1 MDLKSL
7 IDDPSKLPT
16 IPKVGQQLIAS
27 FSSDDVSLTDI
38 AHQLT
43 ADPALSAKL
52 LKLANSAYFHVSRT
66 IGTVDSALQ
75 MLGLVMVR
83 NLVLGSS
90 LAGAFRNTS
99 GIDLQQFWR
108 YNLYT
113 ACTARWLA
121 QRTDVNA
128 DRVFTLALL
137 HAIGQL
143 QMHAIMP
150 QAMAPLDQQMGVLA
164 PARAQLEQ
172 QVFGFNYGDVSAELA
187 RAWNFPLPLTEALRH
202 IAHPLAAP
210 EFLEASALVHL
221 GAWRARAEVLGWSD
235 AEQLASYP
243 ADIAERLYLQP
254 TWTPALATRAHQ
266 DPRQPVMPPLA
277 ELTEGLEALLE

>member
-7 IDDPSKLPT
+7 IDEPSKLPT

-27 FSSDDVSLTDI
+27 FSSEDVSVTEI
-38 AHQLT
+38 AHQLA

-66 IGTVDSALQ
+66 IGTVDAALQ

-83 NLVLGSS
+83 NLVLGNSV
-90 LAGAFRNTS
+90 AGAFKATP
-99 GIDLQQFWR
+99 GIDLPQFWR

-121 QRTDVNA
+121 HRTDVNS

-143 QMHAIMP
+143 QMHAIAP
-150 QAMAPLDQQMGVLA
+150 QAVAPLDQQMGVLERG
-164 PARAQLEQ
+164 RAQLELRHL
-172 QVFGFNYGDVSAELA
+172 GFHHGDVSAALA
-187 RAWNFPLPLTEALRH
+187 QAWNFPLPLTEALRH
-202 IAHPLAAP
+202 IAFPLAAE
-210 EFLEASALVHL
+210 EFIEASALVHL
-221 GAWRARAEVLGWSD
+221 GSWRARAEVLGWDD
-235 AEQLASYP
+235 AAQVANYP
-243 ADIAERLYLQP
+243 FQ
-254 TWTPALATRAHQ
+254 
-266 DPRQPVMPPLA
+266 V
-277 ELTEGLEALLE
+277 G

>member
-7 IDDPSKLPT
+7 IDEPSKLPT

-27 FSSDDVSLTDI
+27 FSSDDVSMTEI

-52 LKLANSAYFHVSRT
+52 LRLANSAYFHVSRT
-66 IGTVDSALQ
+66 IGTVDAALQ

-90 LAGAFRNTS
+90 VAGAFRHIR
-99 GIDLQQFWR
+99 GINLPQFWR

-121 QRTDVNA
+121 QRTDVNP

-150 QAMAPLDQQMGVLA
+150 QAMAPLDAQMDVLA
-164 PARAQLEQ
+164 PGRAQLEQ
-172 QVFGFNYGDVSAELA
+172 QAFGFHYGDVSAELA
-187 RAWNFPLPLTEALRH
+187 RAWNFPLPLTDALRH
-202 IAHPLAAP
+202 IAQPLAAP

-235 AEQLASYP
+235 AEQVASYP
-243 ADIAERLYLQP
+243 AAVGERLYLQA
-254 TWTPALATRAHQ
+254 TWTDALAAHAH
-266 DPRQPVMPPLA
+266 PEKGQPVMPPLA
-277 ELTEGLEALLE
+277 ALTEGLETLLA

>member
-1 MDLKSL
+1 MDLQSL
-7 IDDPSKLPT
+7 IDDPSRLPT

-27 FSSDDVSLTDI
+27 FSSDEVSVADI
-38 AHQLT
+38 AHQLA

-66 IGTVDSALQ
+66 IGTVDAALQ

-90 LAGAFRNTS
+90 VAGAFRHTT
-99 GIDLQQFWR
+99 GIDLPQFWR

-121 QRTDVNA
+121 NRTDVNS

-137 HAIGQL
+137 HAVGQL
-143 QMHAIMP
+143 QMHTVAA
-150 QAMAPLDQQMGVLA
+150 QAMAPLDQQMHVLA
-164 PARAQLEQ
+164 PGRAQLEQ
-172 QVFGFNYGDVSAELA
+172 QTFGFNHGDVSAELA
-187 RAWNFPLPLTEALRH
+187 RAWAFPLPLTEALRH
-202 IAHPLAAP
+202 IAQPLAGP

-235 AEQLASYP
+235 AEQVASYP
-243 ADIAERLYLQP
+243 VAVGERLCLP
-254 TWTPALATRAHQ
+254 PAWTPALAAHAR
-266 DPRQPVMPPLA
+266 PEARQPVMPPLA
-277 ELTEGLEALLE
+277 ELTEGLEALFE

>member
-99 GIDLQQFWR
+99 GIDLPQFWR

-150 QAMAPLDQQMGVLA
+150 QAMAPLDRQMGVLA

-266 DPRQPVMPPLA
+266 DPSQPVMPPLA

>member
-7 IDDPSKLPT
+7 IDEPNKLPT
-16 IPKVGQQLIAS
+16 IPKLGQQLMAS
-27 FSSDDVSLTDI
+27 FSSDEVSVSEI

-66 IGTVDSALQ
+66 IGTMDAALQ
-75 MLGLVMVR
+75 ILGMVMVR
-83 NLVLGSS
+83 NLVLGNSV
-90 LAGAFRNTS
+90 AVAFKTTP
-99 GIDLQQFWR
+99 GMDLPQFRR

-121 QRTDVNA
+121 DRMAVNS

-143 QMHAIMP
+143 QMHAIVP
-150 QAMAPLDQQMGVLA
+150 KTVAPLDHQMSVLD
-164 PARAQLEQ
+164 PGRAQLEL
-172 QVFGFNYGDVSAELA
+172 QVFGFHHGDVSAALA
-187 RAWNFPLPLTEALRH
+187 QAWHFPPPLIEALRH
-202 IAHPLAAP
+202 IARPLAAP

-235 AEQLASYP
+235 DLQVMYYP
-243 ADIAERLYLQP
+243 FDVAERLHLQP
-254 TWTPALATRAHQ
+254 DWTPALAARSHGDGWA
-266 DPRQPVMPPLA
+266 VMPSMA
-277 ELTEGLEALLE
+277 ELTDGLEDLFE